1 MASQQASSTQAQQ
14 GSTIRQVNTINKT
27 TMLDDAKSSGAS
39 PRQQTFSPIRQ
50 GEESPRARTV
60 SCLRDIYVPDAH
72 LRGPSHLGPS
82 RIQTIQELLR
92 SADVVQGSLKRIE

>member
-14 GSTIRQVNTINKT
+14 GSTIS
-27 TMLDDAKSSGAS
+27 DDAKSSGVS

-72 LRGPSHLGPS
+72 LRGPSHVGPS

-92 SADVVQGSLKRIE
+92 SAEVVQGRLERIE